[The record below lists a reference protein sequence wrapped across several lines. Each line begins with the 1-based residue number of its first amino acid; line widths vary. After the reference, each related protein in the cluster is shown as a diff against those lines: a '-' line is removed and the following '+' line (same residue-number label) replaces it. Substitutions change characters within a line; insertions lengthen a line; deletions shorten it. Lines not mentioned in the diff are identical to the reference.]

1 MNQSNSGAAS
11 SPVHVVSKTTSSAAQ
26 CRPYAA
32 AYRKPRDR
40 EGEKCAN
47 CGRTG
52 HRARD
57 LKCPAL
63 GKTCN
68 KCHKQ
73 NHFASMCRSSV
84 PTRRQ
89 SHTPTSRSHSQAGKG
104 KAHQVADQTA
114 ANEDDG
120 YAFNVGA
127 TTASTATSHKSP
139 RVEICIG
146 NAPTTAIIDS
156 GASCNLLGSNHLKKL
171 QSKGLSTSLR
181 PCHKDLYAYGSTT
194 TLPLLGQFTAPTT
207 VHNRTVDTTFVVI
220 NGPGDILLRR
230 ESAEQFEVI
239 TFRNSLAANAVSADD
254 EFRCSLLRQYP
265 SVLEGVGKLRDYQ
278 ATIHIDDTVIPI
290 AQKPRRIPFALNE
303 KVRAHLQD
311 LTEKDIIK
319 PVMGPSPWVSPVVV
333 TPKPNGDI
341 RLCVD
346 IRRANQ
352 AILRERHPIPTINQI
367 LEQLNGSTVFSK
379 IYLRWGS
386 IKSNLTK
393 PHVRSPHL
401 QSTTAYTA
409 TSA

>member
-1 MNQSNSGAAS
+1 
-11 SPVHVVSKTTSSAAQ
+11 
-26 CRPYAA
+26 
-32 AYRKPRDR
+32 
-40 EGEKCAN
+40 
-47 CGRTG
+47 
-52 HRARD
+52 
-57 LKCPAL
+57 
-63 GKTCN
+63 
-68 KCHKQ
+68 
-73 NHFASMCRSSV
+73 MCRSSV
-84 PTRRQ
+84 PQ
-89 SHTPTSRSHSQAGKG
+89 DAEATPLTVGRTAKPG
-104 KAHQVADQTA
+104 KAKLTRWLIRQLPTK
-114 ANEDDG
+114 NG
-120 YAFNVGA
+120 YAFNVSA

-156 GASCNLLGSNHLKKL
+156 GASCNLLGSYHLKKV
-171 QSKGLSTSLR
+171 QPKGLSTSLR

-220 NGPGDILLRR
+220 NGPGDILLGR

-265 SVLEGVGKLRDYQ
+265 SVFEGVGKLRDYQ

-311 LTEKDIIK
+311 LTEKDIIE
-319 PVMGPSPWVSPVVV
+319 PVTGPSPWVSPVVV

-346 IRRANQ
+346 VRRANQ
-352 AILRERHPIPTINQI
+352 AILRKRHPIPTIDEI
-367 LEQLNGSTVFSK
+367 LEQLYGSTVFSK
-379 IYLRWGS
+379 IDLRWGFHQVELDEAS
-386 IKSNLTK
+386 RPITPFVIDNSLYRYKRLMFEI
-393 PHVRSPHL
+393 
-401 QSTTAYTA
+401 
-409 TSA
+409 TSAPE